1 MALVIG
7 IKNKILNKLNM
18 KLENRKKSIITGK
31 DNLEFLYELKS
42 FPAFIG
48 CTSKPKFDDV
58 FADMTWMICKDSGMI
73 QLKNLLPLDL
83 IYSEYHSEAL
93 GATWQRHH
101 EQLSLFIKKFQLGN
115 ILEVGGSNGTLAKI
129 VTANKTIGNSY
140 TIVEPNPSFNGNENI
155 KVIKAIFDEKISLPN
170 IGTVVHSH
178 VLEHLFDPSV
188 LLQNI
193 NDILPLNGIHIF
205 SIPNLFHYLKNKY
218 SNSLNFEHTYFLTEY
233 YTDYLLNKHG
243 FEILDKQKYDDH
255 SIFYA
260 TKKSNSVKK
269 PILTNQFEE
278 YKKMYLEMIDFY
290 DSEVNKLNE
299 LINNFDGKVYLFGAH
314 IFSQFLLFRGLN
326 YNKIERIIDNSLNKE
341 NKRLYGTEMIV
352 ANPKTLSMI
361 TNAAVILKA
370 GQYQNEVKKQLLDI
384 NPNLIIWE

>member
-1 MALVIG
+1 
-7 IKNKILNKLNM
+7 
-18 KLENRKKSIITGK
+18 
-31 DNLEFLYELKS
+31 
-42 FPAFIG
+42 
-48 CTSKPKFDDV
+48 
-58 FADMTWMICKDSGMI
+58 MI

-93 GATWQRHH
+93 GARWQRHH
-101 EQLSLFIKKFQLGN
+101 EQLSPFIKKFQLGD
-115 ILEVGGSNGTLAKI
+115 ILEVGGSDGTLAKI
-129 VTANKTIGNSY
+129 VSANETMGNSY
-140 TIVEPNPSFNGNENI
+140 TIEEPNPLFNRNENI
-155 KVIKAIFDEKISLPN
+155 KVIMAFFDEKISLPN
-170 IGTVVHSH
+170 VGTVVHSY

-193 NDILPLNGIHIF
+193 NDILPINGIHIF
-205 SIPNLFHYLKNKY
+205 SIPNLFQYLKNKY

-260 TKKSNSVKK
+260 TKKSNSGKK
-269 PILTNQFEE
+269 TILTNQFEE
-278 YKKMYLEMIDFY
+278 YKKMYLQMMDFY

-299 LINNFDGKVYLFGAH
+299 LIYNFEGKVYLFGAH

-326 YNKIERIIDNSLNKE
+326 NNKIERYIDNSLNKE
-341 NKRLYGTEMIV
+341 NKRLYGTEMMV
-352 ANPKTLSMI
+352 ANPTILSNM

-370 GQYQNEVKKQLLDI
+370 GQH
-384 NPNLIIWE
+384 